1 MRWMLLG
8 PLAAGSV
15 KRTLS
20 SRTGTKSVTTG
31 SRVVRSAGCWEPVE
45 SRVHLI
51 PSADCWIDGIDVAAQ
66 RGDVF
71 FVFDPESM
79 TTCLGTLLD

>member
-1 MRWMLLG
+1 MVLG
-8 PLAAGSV
+8 SLAGSMEQR
-15 KRTLS
+15 KNG
-20 SRTGTKSVTTG
+20 SRTGAKARLASGPRT
-31 SRVVRSAGCWEPVE
+31 RLPFCWEPVH

-51 PSADCWIDGIDVAAQ
+51 PDPDCWIDGLDDAAR

-79 TTCLGTLLD
+79 TTCLGDLSD

>member
-1 MRWMLLG
+1 MLLG
-8 PLAAGSV
+8 PLAAHSV
-15 KRTLS
+15 KRTLE
-20 SRTGTKSVTTG
+20 SREGTNSVSTG
-31 SRVVRSAGCWEPVE
+31 SRRAPRSGCWEPVD

-51 PSADCWIDGIDVAAQ
+51 PDADCWIDGLDEAAR

-79 TTCLGTLLD
+79 ETCLGNLLDG

>member
-1 MRWMLLG
+1 MLLG
-8 PLAAGSV
+8 PLLMDSV
-15 KRTLS
+15 KRTRE
-20 SRTGTKSVTTG
+20 SRTGARMTRPG
-31 SRVVRSAGCWEPVE
+31 SHQALPGGCLDPVE

-51 PSADCWIDGIDVAAQ
+51 PDADCWIDGLDEAAR

-79 TTCLGTLLD
+79 TTCFGTLLDG